1 MTATKAILSE
11 VLNFGICIL
20 LEGTAQ
26 ISAVK
31 TDPGRRL
38 KITYSE
44 KNSLSVT
51 GANMQRGNG
60 SGLIFCGSCAL

>member
-11 VLNFGICIL
+11 VLNFGVCIL
-20 LEGTAQ
+20 LEGTGQ

-31 TDPGRRL
+31 TDPDRRV

-44 KNSLSVT
+44 KIVYLLQVQTCKEET
-51 GANMQRGNG
+51 GQD
-60 SGLIFCGSCAL
+60 

>member
-31 TDPGRRL
+31 TDPDRRL
-38 KITYSE
+38 RLHIQKKIVYLLQVQTCKE
-44 KNSLSVT
+44 ET
-51 GANMQRGNG
+51 GQD
-60 SGLIFCGSCAL
+60 